1 MGDARRMDSLY
12 HRIRCGIENFADAVA
27 LVDDGRALTYREL
40 GHRVDAMAD
49 RLRRNGVEPETV
61 TAICVRQP
69 AVAIVSVLAVWAVGG
84 AYLPLDADFPD
95 DTLRRWMAG
104 SGVRLLLTEPEQL
117 ARLSG
122 LDGVEVVIVDASEPE
137 PALPSDTRF
146 PGPAHS
152 RNLAYVMFTSGS
164 TGRPKGVAV
173 EHHSLA
179 AYHTALSSYVSL
191 GQRHVV
197 LQVAAFTFD
206 PWLRDALMPLAAGA
220 RVVVTSKSVR
230 RNPEQLLATAR
241 AHRVTHLLS
250 ATPALL
256 TSLITSPM
264 FATEPPRL
272 ETTLVSGES
281 FLPLRAHAAALA
293 RFGRVVNHFGLTE
306 TTLIATQHASTSV
319 AVGTADV
326 IGTPLPGVSVHLLDD
341 ALQPVGQ
348 GEMGEIYI
356 GGTGVS
362 RGYLGAVGRTAAR
375 FIADPFVSASCVG
388 GARLYRTG
396 DLGRLLMDETLE
408 YLGRRDRQIN
418 LRGHRVEPAEVEL
431 ALTRHPAVRAAV
443 VVGHRRPTHGIV
455 LVGYVVREKS
465 TAGAAL
471 DSGGLR
477 AYLAAL
483 LPAHMIPAAYVFLD
497 RLPLGATG
505 KVDRSALPEPA
516 FGGRRANAEDGVTQD
531 FAPSTAVQRAIA
543 EVWSEVLKVP
553 GIGCDDNFFDL
564 GGHSLLAAR
573 IANRL
578 TSDLGRDFTTERI
591 LGNPTVALLAA
602 NLPGRAAAARPTDEL
617 IRRTGTRYPLSA
629 VQRGLWNLASPEA
642 RPPVVARAF
651 RLNVRPDRDRLA
663 GAVATLLRRHA
674 VLRCAFDAPTGQPP
688 GQTVRHRASI
698 AVRTATA
705 SADKMA
711 SELALACA
719 TVMDVT
725 RGQVIDVTLYE
736 HPTRSTA
743 VSEAACTLLVRCH
756 RLVADEPSLDI
767 LVREL
772 GELYSGARSTAG
784 RAEPA
789 ADYPEFARAQE
800 PVADAGKALRYW
812 QSRLGEIDPPADAAG
827 TVSSVRLSLPAAVVR
842 PLRAEARSLGMD
854 LPAVLRTVFATAL
867 AADEPDRDRIAVC
880 ATVLRRP
887 APEWEP
893 VIGPFAR
900 SEPSVV
906 DVAAGHS
913 LRRLLRM
920 ETDRLHDAAAFAEI
934 PVEFLCG
941 ELGLSSSM
949 LTNHVL
955 VHPAAAEPL
964 LLDGVE
970 ATPVGLPIL
979 GAHTMRLLEVTEQAG
994 GLTGRVHLRG
1004 HDSEAADR
1012 IAARVRELLTEL
1024 VEDRNVR

>member
-1 MGDARRMDSLY
+1 MDSLY
-12 HRIRCGIENFADAVA
+12 HRIRRGIENFADAVA
-27 LVDDGRALTYREL
+27 LVDDGRVLTYREL
-40 GHRVDAMAD
+40 GHRVDVMAD

-69 AVAIVSVLAVWAVGG
+69 AVAIVAVLAVWAVGG

-95 DTLRRWMAG
+95 DTLRRWLAG
-104 SGVRLLLTEPEQL
+104 SGARLVLTEPEQQ

-122 LDGVEVVIVDASEPE
+122 LDGIDAVLVDASEPE
-137 PALPSDTRF
+137 PSLPGDA
-146 PGPAHS
+146 PLLGPAHS

-173 EHHSLA
+173 EHHSLT
-179 AYHTALSSYVSL
+179 AYHTAMASYVSL
-191 GQRHVV
+191 GQHHVV

-220 RVVVTSKSVR
+220 KVVVTSKSVR
-230 RNPEQLLATAR
+230 RNPDQLLAAVR
-241 AHRVTHLLS
+241 AHGVTHLLS

-256 TSLITSPM
+256 TGLITSPG
-264 FATEPPRL
+264 FAAEPPRL

-306 TTLIATQHASTSV
+306 TTLIATQHAITST
-319 AVGTADV
+319 AVGTDV
-326 IGTPLPGVSVHLLDD
+326 IGAPLPGVSVHVLDS
-341 ALQPVGQ
+341 ALQPVDR
-348 GEMGEIYI
+348 GEVGEIYI

-362 RGYLGAVGRTAAR
+362 RGYLGAVGHTAGR
-375 FIADPFVSASCVG
+375 FIADPFVSASAVG

-396 DLGRLLMDETLE
+396 DLGRLLVDGTLE

-431 ALTRHPAVRAAV
+431 ALTRHPAVRASV
-443 VVGHRRPTHGIV
+443 VVGHRRPTQGIV
-455 LVGYVVREKS
+455 LVGYIVREE
-465 TAGAAL
+465 TAAGAPL

-477 AYLAAL
+477 THLAAL

-505 KVDRSALPEPA
+505 KVDRSALPEPV
-516 FGGRRANAEDGVTQD
+516 FGGRRAGAEDGVARD

-543 EVWSEVLKVP
+543 EVWSDVLKVRE
-553 GIGCDDNFFDL
+553 IGRDDNFFDL

-602 NLPGRAAAARPTDEL
+602 NLPGRAAAARTTDEL
-617 IRRTGTRYPLSA
+617 VRRTGTRYPLSA
-629 VQRGLWNLASPEA
+629 VQRGLWNLASSQA
-642 RPPVVARAF
+642 QPPVVARAF
-651 RLNVRPDRDRLA
+651 RLNGRPDRDRLA
-663 GAVATLLRRHA
+663 GAVATVLRRHA
-674 VLRCAFDAPTGQPP
+674 VLRCAFDAPPGQPP
-688 GQTVRHRASI
+688 SQTVRHRASV
-698 AVRTATA
+698 AVRTETA
-705 SADKMA
+705 PADQMTA
-711 SELALACA
+711 VLALACA
-719 TVMDVT
+719 TAMDVT

-736 HPTRSTA
+736 HPMQ
-743 VSEAACTLLVRCH
+743 AAGTLLVRCH

-772 GELYSGARSTAG
+772 GELYSGMRSAASL
-784 RAEPA
+784 AEPA
-789 ADYPEFARAQE
+789 ADYPDFARAQD
-800 PVADAGKALRYW
+800 PIADAGKALRYW
-812 QSRLGEIDPPADAAG
+812 QSRLGEVDPSADAAG
-827 TVSSVRLSLPAAVVR
+827 AVWSARLSLPRTVVR
-842 PLRAEARSLGMD
+842 PLRAEARSLGMS
-854 LPAVLRTVFATAL
+854 LPVVLRTAFAMAV
-867 AADEPDRDRIAVC
+867 AADEPDQDQIAVC
-880 ATVLRRP
+880 TRVLRRP
-887 APEWEP
+887 GPEWES
-893 VIGPFAR
+893 VIGPFAG
-900 SEPSVV
+900 SEPAVV
-906 DVAAGHS
+906 GVAAGHS
-913 LRRLLRM
+913 LRQLLRM
-920 ETDRLHDAAAFAEI
+920 ETERLADAAAFAEI

-955 VHPAAAEPL
+955 VHPAVAEPL
-964 LLDGVE
+964 QLDGIE
-970 ATPVGLPIL
+970 ATPVELPIL
-979 GAHTMRLLEVTEQAG
+979 GGHTMRLLEVTEQAG
-994 GLTGRVHLRG
+994 GLTGWVHVRG

-1012 IAARVRELLTEL
+1012 IAAGVAELLTEL
-1024 VEDRNVR
+1024 VEDSSAQ

>member
-1 MGDARRMDSLY
+1 MDSLY
-12 HRIRCGIENFADAVA
+12 HRIRRGIENFADAVA
-27 LVDDGRALTYREL
+27 LVDNGRALTYREL
-40 GHRVDAMAD
+40 GHRVDAVAD
-49 RLRRNGVEPETV
+49 RLRHNGVEPETV
-61 TAICVRQP
+61 TAICVREP
-69 AVAIVSVLAVWAVGG
+69 STAIVSVLAVWAVGG

-95 DTLRRWMAG
+95 ETLRRWMAG
-104 SGVRLLLTEPEQL
+104 SGVRLVLTEPEQQT
-117 ARLSG
+117 RLSG
-122 LDGVEVVIVDASEPE
+122 LTGAAAVVVDASEPE
-137 PALPSDTRF
+137 LSASGDALF
-146 PGPAHS
+146 EGPPHPRS
-152 RNLAYVMFTSGS
+152 LAYVMFTSGS

-230 RNPEQLLATAR
+230 RNPEQLLTAAR
-241 AHRVTHLLS
+241 AYGVTHLLS

-256 TSLITSPM
+256 TGLVTSPM
-264 FATEPPRL
+264 FAVEPPRL

-306 TTLIATQHASTSV
+306 TTLIATQYASITE
-319 AVGTADV
+319 AACAADV
-326 IGTPLPGVSVHLLDD
+326 IGTPLPGVSVHLLDS

-348 GEMGEIYI
+348 GEVGEIYI

-362 RGYLGAVGRTAAR
+362 RGYLGAVGRTATR
-375 FIADPFVSASCVG
+375 FIADPFVSASGAG

-396 DLGRLLMDETLE
+396 DLGRLLADATLE

-431 ALTRHPAVRAAV
+431 ALTRHPAVRSAV
-443 VVGHRRPTHGIV
+443 VVGHRRPVHGIV
-455 LVGYVVREKS
+455 LVGYVVGEKS
-465 TAGAAL
+465 TTGAAL
-471 DSGGLR
+471 DSGELR
-477 AYLAAL
+477 AHLAAL
-483 LPAHMIPAAYVFLD
+483 LPAHMIPATYVFLD

-505 KVDRSALPEPA
+505 KVDRSALPAPT
-516 FGGRRANAEDGVTQD
+516 FGGHRASAEDGVRED

-543 EVWSEVLKVP
+543 EVWSEVLNVP
-553 GIGCDDNFFDL
+553 EIARDDNFFDL

-578 TSDLGRDFTTERI
+578 ASDLGRDFTTERI

-602 NLPGRAAAARPTDEL
+602 NLPGRVAAARPTDEL
-617 IRRTGTRYPLSA
+617 VRRTGTRYPLSA
-629 VQRGLWNLASPEA
+629 VQRGLWHLTSPEA
-642 RPPVVARAF
+642 RPQIVARAF
-651 RLNVRPDRDRLA
+651 RLNARPDRDRLA
-663 GAVATLLRRHA
+663 GAVAAVMRRHA
-674 VLRCAFDAPTGQPP
+674 VLRCAFDAPPGRPP
-688 GQTVRHRASI
+688 GQTVRHRASA

-705 SADKMA
+705 PADTMA

-719 TVMDVT
+719 TGMDVT

-736 HPTRSTA
+736 HPTRA
-743 VSEAACTLLVRCH
+743 ASESACTLLVRCH
-756 RLVADEPSLDI
+756 RLVADEPAVDV

-772 GELYSGARSTAG
+772 GELYSGVRGTAG
-784 RAEPA
+784 LAEPA
-789 ADYPEFARAQE
+789 ANYPEFARAQD
-800 PVADAGKALRYW
+800 PIADAGKALRYW
-812 QSRLGEIDPPADAAG
+812 QSRLDGVDPSAPADAADA
-827 TVSSVRLSLPAAVVR
+827 VSSARLSLPAAVVR
-842 PLRAEARSLGMD
+842 PLRAEARSLGLD
-854 LPAVLRTVFATAL
+854 LPAVLRTAFATAL
-867 AADEPDRDRIAVC
+867 AADEPDRGRIAVC
-880 ATVLRRP
+880 TTVLRRP

-900 SEPSVV
+900 TEPAVV
-906 DVAAGHS
+906 DVGAGHS
-913 LRRLLRM
+913 LRQLLVA
-920 ETDRLHDAAAFAEI
+920 TDHLRDAAAFAEI

-941 ELGLSSSM
+941 ELGLSPSM
-949 LTNHVL
+949 LTNRVL

-964 LLDGVE
+964 QLDGVE
-970 ATPVGLPIL
+970 ATPVELPVF

-994 GLTGRVHLRG
+994 GLTGGVYLRG
-1004 HDSEAADR
+1004 HDSDAADR
-1012 IAARVRELLTEL
+1012 IAARVRDLLTEL
-1024 VEDRNVR
+1024 VEGGNVR

>member
-1 MGDARRMDSLY
+1 MDSLY
-12 HRIRCGIENFADAVA
+12 HRIRRGIENFADAVA

-69 AVAIVSVLAVWAVGG
+69 AVAIVAVLAVWAVGG
-84 AYLPLDADFPD
+84 AYLPLDADFPG

-104 SGVRLLLTEPEQL
+104 SAVRLVLTEPEQQ
-117 ARLSG
+117 ARLSD
-122 LDGVEVVIVDASEPE
+122 LDGVDVMIVDASEP
-137 PALPSDTRF
+137 SF
-146 PGPAHS
+146 PGDAPFHGPPNS

-179 AYHTALSSYVSL
+179 AYHTALASYVSL
-191 GQRHVV
+191 GQHHVV

-206 PWLRDALMPLAAGA
+206 PWLRDALMPLAVGA
-220 RVVVTSKSVR
+220 KVVVTSKSVR
-230 RNPEQLLATAR
+230 RNPDQLLAAVR
-241 AHRVTHLLS
+241 AHGVTHLLS

-256 TSLITSPM
+256 TGLITSPT
-264 FATEPPRL
+264 FAAEPPRL

-281 FLPLRAHAAALA
+281 FLPLRAHAAALV

-306 TTLIATQHASTSV
+306 TTLIATQHTITSAAV
-319 AVGTADV
+319 AADV
-326 IGTPLPGVSVHLLDD
+326 IGKPLPGVSVHLLDS
-341 ALQPVGQ
+341 ALQPVDR
-348 GEMGEIYI
+348 GEVGEIYL

-362 RGYLGAVGRTAAR
+362 RGYLGAVGHTAAR
-375 FIADPFVSASCVG
+375 FIADPFVSASSAG

-396 DLGRLLMDETLE
+396 DLGRLLMDGSLE

-443 VVGHRRPTHGIV
+443 VIGHRRPTHGIV
-455 LVGYVVREKS
+455 LVGYVVRAES
-465 TAGAAL
+465 TAGAPL

-477 AYLAAL
+477 THLAAL

-505 KVDRSALPEPA
+505 KVDRSALPEPV
-516 FGGRRANAEDGVTQD
+516 FGGRRADAEDGAVPD

-543 EVWSEVLKVP
+543 EVWSDVLNVRE
-553 GIGCDDNFFDL
+553 IGRDDNFFDL

-578 TSDLGRDFTTERI
+578 AADLGRDFTTERI
-591 LGNPTVALLAA
+591 LGNPTIALLAA

-617 IRRTGTRYPLSA
+617 VRRTGTRYPLSA
-629 VQRGLWNLASPEA
+629 VQRGLWNLASWQTQ
-642 RPPVVARAF
+642 PPVVARAF

-663 GAVATLLRRHA
+663 GAVAALLRRHA
-674 VLRCAFDAPTGQPP
+674 VLRCAFDAAPGQPP
-688 GQTVRHRASI
+688 GQTVRHRAS
-698 AVRTATA
+698 VVVKTETAP
-705 SADKMA
+705 ADEMA
-711 SELALACA
+711 AELVLACA
-719 TVMDVT
+719 TAMDVT

-736 HPTRSTA
+736 HPTR
-743 VSEAACTLLVRCH
+743 AACTLLVRCH
-756 RLVADEPSLDI
+756 RLVADQPSLDI

-772 GELYSGARSTAG
+772 GELYSDARSTAG
-784 RAEPA
+784 RAEPT
-789 ADYPEFARAQE
+789 ADYPEFARAQD
-800 PVADAGKALRYW
+800 PIADAGKALRYW

-827 TVSSVRLSLPAAVVR
+827 AVSSARLSLPRAVVR

-854 LPAVLRTVFATAL
+854 LPGVLRTAFATAL

-880 ATVLRRP
+880 TKVLRRP
-887 APEWEP
+887 GPEWEP

-900 SEPSVV
+900 SEPAVV
-906 DVAAGHS
+906 DIGAGHS
-913 LRRLLRM
+913 LRQLLRM
-920 ETDRLHDAAAFAEI
+920 ETDRLGDAAAFVEI

-949 LTNHVL
+949 LTNCVL

-970 ATPVGLPIL
+970 ATPVELPIL

-994 GLTGRVHLRG
+994 GLTGWVHVRG
-1004 HDSEAADR
+1004 HDSEAADH

-1024 VEDRNVR
+1024 VEDRNAR

>member
-1 MGDARRMDSLY
+1 MDSLY
-12 HRIRCGIENFADAVA
+12 HRIRRGIENFADTVA

-69 AVAIVSVLAVWAVGG
+69 AVAIVAVLAVWTVGG

-104 SGVRLLLTEPEQL
+104 SGARLVLTEPEQQ
-117 ARLSG
+117 ARLSD
-122 LDGVEVVIVDASEPE
+122 LDGVDVMIVDASEP
-137 PALPSDTRF
+137 SF
-146 PGPAHS
+146 PGDAPFHGPPNS

-179 AYHTALSSYVSL
+179 AYHTALASYVSL
-191 GQRHVV
+191 GQHHVV

-206 PWLRDALMPLAAGA
+206 PWLRDALMPLAVGA
-220 RVVVTSKSVR
+220 KVVVTSKSVR
-230 RNPEQLLATAR
+230 RNPDQLLAAVR
-241 AHRVTHLLS
+241 AHGVTHLLS

-256 TSLITSPM
+256 TGLITSPM
-264 FATEPPRL
+264 FAAEPPRL

-281 FLPLRAHAAALA
+281 FLPLRAHAAALV

-306 TTLIATQHASTSV
+306 TTLIAAQHTIASAAV
-319 AVGTADV
+319 AADV
-326 IGTPLPGVSVHLLDD
+326 IGKPLPGVSVHLLDS
-341 ALQPVGQ
+341 ALQPVDR
-348 GEMGEIYI
+348 GEVGEIYI

-362 RGYLGAVGRTAAR
+362 RGYLGAVGHTAAR
-375 FIADPFVSASCVG
+375 FIADPFGSASSAG

-396 DLGRLLMDETLE
+396 DLGRLLVDGTLE

-443 VVGHRRPTHGIV
+443 VIGHRRPTHGIV
-455 LVGYVVREKS
+455 LVGYVVRAES
-465 TAGAAL
+465 AAGAPL

-477 AYLAAL
+477 THLAAL

-505 KVDRSALPEPA
+505 KVDRSALPEPV
-516 FGGRRANAEDGVTQD
+516 FGGRRVDTEDGAVPD

-543 EVWSEVLKVP
+543 EVWSDVLNVRE
-553 GIGCDDNFFDL
+553 IGRDDNFFDL

-578 TSDLGRDFTTERI
+578 AAELGRDFTTERI
-591 LGNPTVALLAA
+591 LGNPTIALLAA

-617 IRRTGTRYPLSA
+617 VRRTGTRYPLSA
-629 VQRGLWNLASPEA
+629 VQRGLWNLASRQA
-642 RPPVVARAF
+642 QPPVVARAF

-663 GAVATLLRRHA
+663 GAVAALLRRHA
-674 VLRCAFDAPTGQPP
+674 VLRCAFDAAPGQPP
-688 GQTVRHRASI
+688 GQTVRHRASV
-698 AVRTATA
+698 AVKTETAP
-705 SADKMA
+705 ADEMA
-711 SELALACA
+711 AELALACA
-719 TVMDVT
+719 TAMDVT

-736 HPTRSTA
+736 HPTR
-743 VSEAACTLLVRCH
+743 AACTLLVRCH

-772 GELYSGARSTAG
+772 GELYSDARSAAG
-784 RAEPA
+784 RAEPT
-789 ADYPEFARAQE
+789 ADYPEFARAQD
-800 PVADAGKALRYW
+800 PIADAGKALRYW
-812 QSRLGEIDPPADAAG
+812 QSRLGEIEPPADAAG
-827 TVSSVRLSLPAAVVR
+827 AVSSARLSLPGTVVR

-854 LPAVLRTVFATAL
+854 LPGVLRTAFATAL

-880 ATVLRRP
+880 TKVLRRP
-887 APEWEP
+887 GPGWEP
-893 VIGPFAR
+893 VIGPFTR
-900 SEPSVV
+900 SEPAVV
-906 DVAAGHS
+906 DIGAGRS
-913 LRRLLRM
+913 LRQLLRM
-920 ETDRLHDAAAFAEI
+920 ETDRLGDAAAFVEI
-934 PVEFLCG
+934 PVELLCG

-949 LTNHVL
+949 LTNCVL

-970 ATPVGLPIL
+970 ATPVELPIL

-994 GLTGRVHLRG
+994 GLTGWVHVRG
-1004 HDSEAADR
+1004 HDSEAADH

-1024 VEDRNVR
+1024 VEDRNAR